1 MPRRK
6 VFDKKNA
13 TTFALVH
20 RAQNDPLIHDADA
33 APMVF
38 AEIQGPS
45 TQPPQAAKKQRKIK
59 QRGDL
64 EDEFGMNFKANEGQA
79 AEHGVYYDDT
89 EYDYMQHMRDL
100 GSGGGAVTWL
110 DAPAD
115 KTKKAKGKMKLE
127 DALRDMDIQSEGG
140 VSTASTASLLPED
153 AMGSEFVR
161 KTTYQDMQNV
171 PDAIAGFQPDMDPRL
186 REVLEALEDE
196 AYVDDEDDI
205 FAELA
210 ADGEEVD
217 QNEWQDSDDWYDD
230 EGDGA
235 PYDHEDGGWESDD
248 TIKADDMNKV
258 NSPRALSPSS
268 AALAAADS
276 AASLPPLNDTTAPP
290 PSDPADGA
298 WLEEFTK
305 FKRDVK
311 AAKGLPPK
319 PAGAAPSESINT
331 GLSSLA
337 SGRRKKRKGA
347 KTSTSNYSMTSS
359 ALARTDAQ
367 TLLDARF
374 DKIEEDYA
382 EDGYPDDDD
391 DYGSQFD
398 DSASAVSGVSRAS
411 AISRMSAASGM
422 SRASGISSYSRASDA
437 EAPEL
442 VRSDFD
448 SIMDGFLAG
457 HSRTGGRGRFIKKSG
472 YQTGLEQLD
481 EIRGGLGPARKS
493 KRLEAR
499 NAPAAPSAAAS
510 AFGAFAK

>member
-1 MPRRK
+1 
-6 VFDKKNA
+6 
-13 TTFALVH
+13 
-20 RAQNDPLIHDADA
+20 
-33 APMVF
+33 MVF

-59 QRGDL
+59 ERGDL
-64 EDEFGMNFKANEGQA
+64 EDEFGVTFKSNEGQA
-79 AEHGVYYDDT
+79 AEQGVYYDDT
-89 EYDYMQHMRDL
+89 EYDYMQHLRDL
-100 GSGGGAVTWL
+100 GSIGGGAVTWVE
-110 DAPAD
+110 APVA
-115 KTKKAKGKMKLE
+115 KEKKGKGKMKLE

-161 KTTYQDMQNV
+161 KVTYQDMQNV

-217 QNEWQDSDDWYDD
+217 ANDWEDSGDWY
-230 EGDGA
+230 EEEGA
-235 PYDHEDGGWESDD
+235 PYDEDDAGWQSDD
-248 TIKADDMNKV
+248 TIKADDNKSG
-258 NSPRALSPSS
+258 SPRAFSPSS
-268 AALAAADS
+268 AALASAAES
-276 AASLPPLNDTTAPP
+276 EASLPPLNDTTAPP
-290 PSDPADGA
+290 PSDPAEGA
-298 WLEEFTK
+298 WLEEFAK
-305 FKRDVK
+305 FKQDVK
-311 AAKGLPPK
+311 ASKGLPPK
-319 PAGAAPSESINT
+319 PANAPAASINT

-347 KTSTSNYSMTSS
+347 KTSTSAYSMTSS

-374 DKIEEDYA
+374 DKIEESYA
-382 EDGYPDDDD
+382 EDDFG
-391 DYGSQFD
+391 DYDGSEFND
-398 DSASAVSGVSRAS
+398 TESLASGVSG
-411 AISRMSAASGM
+411 MSKMSYASGM

-442 VRSDFD
+442 VREDFD
-448 SIMDGFLAG
+448 SIIDGFIAG

-472 YQTGLEQLD
+472 YQSGLEQLD
-481 EIRGGLGPARKS
+481 EVRKQLGPARKT
-493 KRLEAR
+493 KGLVAR
-499 NAPAAPSAAAS
+499 NAPTTAAAS
-510 AFGAFAK
+510 AFDAFAK